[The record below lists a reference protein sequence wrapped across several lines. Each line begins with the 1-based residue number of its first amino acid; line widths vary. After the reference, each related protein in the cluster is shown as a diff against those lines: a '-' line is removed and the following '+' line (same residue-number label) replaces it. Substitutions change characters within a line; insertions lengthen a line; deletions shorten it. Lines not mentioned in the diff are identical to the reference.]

1 MSLNTFTYSGQI
13 RRFII
18 QFVRIMSRFQVEFG
32 QDRNG
37 NTALQQVPVIYGDSS
52 SQAASII
59 MGNSENT
66 LPTVPCIAVY
76 ISALDY
82 DRARVQEPYHVS
94 KMNIRERS
102 YDAATDTWGN
112 TQGDAFT
119 VERFMPVP
127 YKLTLKVDI
136 WTSNTTQKLQL
147 LEQMLPLFNPA
158 LEIQSTDNYIDWT
171 SLSAIYLQNSS
182 WTSRSIPAGG
192 ATTIDIAGLTF
203 ELPIW
208 ISLPAKVKQ
217 LGVIKRII
225 ADVLDANGNI
235 TNEITDMGDATVL
248 ARRVMTPLSYGLLY
262 MGNTVRLIDIHN
274 IVSASANTVA
284 VSVGDTYSW
293 KSLFERFGARIENGI
308 SQLRLEQP
316 NGSTVVGTVSTH
328 PTDDTLLLFTQIAD
342 TTPANTLAPVTAVID
357 PFNMPVDASY
367 LNAPV
372 GTRYLILADIGS
384 VNNVDAAQAWHGADG
399 SDLVA
404 KENDII
410 EFNGVKWFVAFTAA
424 AEPDVKYTTNLK
436 SGLQFKWMPDSQS
449 WSKSVEGQYKE
460 GDWTLVLTAL

>member
-18 QFVRIMSRFQVEFG
+18 QFVRMMSRFQVEFG

-52 SQAASII
+52 SHVASII

-66 LPTVPCIAVY
+66 LPTVPCIACY
-76 ISALDY
+76 ITGLDY
-82 DRARVQEPYHVS
+82 DRSRVQEPFHVS

-102 YDAATDTWGN
+102 YNATTDTWGQD
-112 TQGDAFT
+112 QGDAFT

-127 YKLTLKVDI
+127 YKLTLKMDI

-147 LEQMLPLFNPA
+147 IEQMYPLFNPA
-158 LEIQSTDNYIDWT
+158 VEIQSTDNYIDWT
-171 SLSAIYLQNSS
+171 SLSAVFLQTTS
-182 WTSRSIPAGG
+182 WSSRSIPAGG
-192 ATTIDIAGLTF
+192 ATTIDISGATF

-208 ISLPAKVKQ
+208 LSLPAKVKQ
-217 LGVIKRII
+217 LGVIKRVI

-235 TNEITDMGDATVL
+235 TNDITDLNDMSIL

-293 KSLFERFGARIENGI
+293 KSLFERFGARIEDGI

-328 PTDDTLLLFTQIAD
+328 PTDDTLLLFNQIAD

-384 VNNVDAAQAWHGADG
+384 VDNVDAAQAWHGADG

-410 EFNGVKWFVAFTAA
+410 EFDGVKWVVAFTAA
-424 AEPDVKYTTNLK
+424 TETEVKYTTNLR